1 MRLELSRRAE
11 ANRQLDD
18 ILSRVKYIG
27 PQPEPSEEEV
37 MDMVVDEV
45 CAMRAN
51 QAKTRLCRYSG
62 PRKA

>member
-1 MRLELSRRAE
+1 MRVELSRRAE

-45 CAMRAN
+45 RATRAN

>member
-1 MRLELSRRAE
+1 MRAELSRRAE

-27 PQPEPSEEEV
+27 PQPEPSEDQV
-37 MDMVVDEV
+37 MDTVVDEIR
-45 CAMRAN
+45 ATRAN
-51 QAKTRLCRYSG
+51 QAKTRLYRYYG

>member
-1 MRLELSRRAE
+1 MRVELSRRAE

-45 CAMRAN
+45 RAMRAN
-51 QAKTRLCRYSG
+51 QAKTRLCRCSG